1 MAHYAKVK
9 NGKVVN
15 VIVADQDF
23 IDNFVDTSPGKWI
36 QTSYN
41 TYGGKHYLPDLN
53 ENNEKVLSDDQSK
66 ALRYNFAGIGYN
78 YDSVADAFYPE
89 KPEGYDSWV
98 LDTDTYLWKP
108 PVDMPADTS
117 KIWRWNESTTS
128 WDEVTY

>member
-36 QTSYN
+36 KTSYN
-41 TYGGKHYLPDLN
+41 TKGGVHYQNDGVTP
-53 ENNEKVLSDDQSK
+53 SDDQTK
-66 ALRYNFAGIGYN
+66 ALRYNYAAVGGN
-78 YDSVADAFYPE
+78 YDVVADAFYTP
-89 KPEGYDSWV
+89 KPDEFPSWV
-98 LDTDTYLWKP
+98 LDTNTYTWKP
-108 PVDMPADTS
+108 PTDMPSDTS